1 MKKRNIFILVILIY
15 VLLATTTFDND
26 KKTVVVNSLIE
37 VTFNGKNLIET
48 TIK

>member
-26 KKTVVVNSLIE
+26 KKTVVVNRLIE